1 MAVKPELQHIC
12 ENKILDSDIGVI
24 TNVRED
30 HLDEMGKTLDE
41 IAESLSNTIPK
52 NGAFF
57 TSDKKYFEFFKRNTG
72 RLILLI
78 MWL

>member
-41 IAESLSNTIPK
+41 IAESLSNTVP
-52 NGAFF
+52 NGAF
-57 TSDKKYFEFFKRNTG
+57 SQVIKNILNFKRKAEEKKF
-72 RLILLI
+72 
-78 MWL
+78 